1 MMKISPRISFR
12 RVLGMV
18 TVLVVQSGTL
28 GVVGGLGGLA
38 ARSVAI
44 AAVMPGQVMELAP
57 VSADSGGAGPVP
69 DAQIVRCAPLPSP
82 PALTESAPPRLEL
95 SYRRFSLRN
104 LDLTSLPVSGVELD
118 MYPLS
123 TDWVRA
129 GLELE
134 AGAGSAGLD
143 GHTLDAR
150 YGLFGLVSAV
160 QYPGLARVTPFLAG
174 RLFGGVLG
182 GRLDGPI
189 TLPGTTV
196 TLIGTSAVTW
206 LYGGGLDLGANVF
219 ALGRSHLSLALGWV
233 HTTWGGVDYVGA
245 LATPSIGVRFK
256 NLTEDSLTIKLGL
269 GI

>member
-1 MMKISPRISFR
+1 MKISPRISFR
-12 RVLGMV
+12 RVVGVV
-18 TVLVVQSGTL
+18 TVLMAQGGAL
-28 GVVGGLGGLA
+28 GGLGGLVG
-38 ARSVAI
+38 RSVAV
-44 AAVMPGQVMELAP
+44 AAVMPGQEMEL
-57 VSADSGGAGPVP
+57 GAGSAGSEAAGPGP
-69 DAQIVRCAPLPSP
+69 DAQVVRCAPPPSP
-82 PALTESAPPRLEL
+82 SSADTEPAPPRLEL

-104 LDLTSLPVSGVELD
+104 LDLTSLPVTGLELD

-123 TDWVRA
+123 TAWVRA
-129 GLELE
+129 GVELE
-134 AGAGSAGLD
+134 AGAGSAALD

-150 YGLFGLVSAV
+150 YGLFGLVTAV

-189 TLPGTTV
+189 AVPGTTV

-219 ALGRSHLSLALGWV
+219 ALGSSHVSLALGWV

-256 NLTEDSLTIKLGL
+256 DLTEDSFTLKI
-269 GI
+269 GIGI

>member
-1 MMKISPRISFR
+1 
-12 RVLGMV
+12 
-18 TVLVVQSGTL
+18 
-28 GVVGGLGGLA
+28 
-38 ARSVAI
+38 
-44 AAVMPGQVMELAP
+44 MPGQEMEL
-57 VSADSGGAGPVP
+57 GAGSAGSEAAGPGP
-69 DAQIVRCAPLPSP
+69 DAQVVRCAPPPSP
-82 PALTESAPPRLEL
+82 SSADTEPAPPRLEL

-104 LDLTSLPVSGVELD
+104 LDLTSLPVTGLELD

-123 TDWVRA
+123 TAWVRA
-129 GLELE
+129 GVELE
-134 AGAGSAGLD
+134 AGAGSVALD

-150 YGLFGLVSAV
+150 YGLFGLVTAV

-189 TLPGTTV
+189 AVPGTTV

-219 ALGRSHLSLALGWV
+219 ALGRSHVSLALGWV

-256 NLTEDSLTIKLGL
+256 DLTEDSFTLKI
-269 GI
+269 GIGI